1 MKCYVDNK
9 FLIDSIYSTKT
20 VTDKSFQIDICIVC
34 EMIAKKEN
42 KLVEGWKS
50 ELQLADSS
58 TKGTVNCIKLLNV
71 LTGLLE

>member
-50 ELQLADSS
+50 EL
-58 TKGTVNCIKLLNV
+58 
-71 LTGLLE
+71 